1 MTRKNLLNNVL
12 EQPHCGSSVSTPEAP
27 SIDERMMRS
36 IQQNYQVSHQE
47 EFLKLRIQTEALL
60 MELRQFAGHQ
70 SEEAE
75 FTL

>member
-1 MTRKNLLNNVL
+1 MTRKNLLNSVL
-12 EQPHCGSSVSTPEAP
+12 EQPHRESSVSAPEAL
-27 SIDERMMRS
+27 SIDERIMRS

-47 EFLKLRIQTEALL
+47 EFLKLRIQTEVLL

-75 FTL
+75 LTP

>member
-12 EQPHCGSSVSTPEAP
+12 EQPICEPSVSVPEAL
-27 SIDERMMRS
+27 SVDERMMRA

-70 SEEAE
+70 SEEVE

>member
-12 EQPHCGSSVSTPEAP
+12 EQPHDEPSVSASEA
-27 SIDERMMRS
+27 SAMDERMMRS

-47 EFLKLRIQTEALL
+47 EFLKLRVQTEALL

-70 SEEAE
+70 SEDAE

>member
-1 MTRKNLLNNVL
+1 
-12 EQPHCGSSVSTPEAP
+12 
-27 SIDERMMRS
+27 MRS

-47 EFLKLRIQTEALL
+47 EFLKLKTQTEALL

-75 FTL
+75 LTH